1 MVKISNTYLFGK
13 VQNAQII
20 LYFLYFLY
28 VLYINE
34 VS

>member
-1 MVKISNTYLFGK
+1 MVKISNTYLLAK

>member
-1 MVKISNTYLFGK
+1 MVKISNTYLFRK

-20 LYFLYFLY
+20 LYFLYFFY
-28 VLYINE
+28 VQYIHE

>member
-28 VLYINE
+28 VLCKYE